1 MQIQLSDDFWLN
13 EFTSSQTAERKPEIA
28 GDQFDPPNHVIES
41 LRYLCEN
48 TIQPL
53 RTLLATPIR
62 ISSGYRSPG
71 LNEAIGGSPN
81 SQHLKGQAADLV
93 ISDRIL
99 RDPKLA
105 RPREVIEH
113 MVYERVGKWLR
124 KDVNAN
130 FYLFAAGCLYL
141 NELDVDQIIHE
152 YGTPGQPAWVHISA
166 STERSKRQILK
177 IPKIEG
183 ADNSVLSLEEALE
196 LGC

>member
-1 MQIQLSDDFWLN
+1 MQIQLSDNFWLN

-28 GDQFDPPNHVIES
+28 GDQFEPPPHIVER
-41 LRYLCEN
+41 LRYLCECS
-48 TIQPL
+48 IQPL
-53 RTLLATPIR
+53 RTLLNTPIR
-62 ISSGYRSPG
+62 VSSGYRSPG
-71 LNEAIGGSPN
+71 LNAAIGGSAT
-81 SQHLKGQAADLV
+81 SQHMKGEAADLV

-99 RDPKLA
+99 RDPELA
-105 RPREVIEH
+105 RERDVIAN

-166 STERSKRQILK
+166 STERSNRQILK
-177 IPKIEG
+177 IPKLEG
-183 ADNSVLSLEEALE
+183 DDSAVLTLEEALE